1 MALLGRMRISGPS
14 FETVFEPLGLATAI
28 SADDA
33 ALLEAVCR
41 LYGEWRTA
49 RATTPPRLQLRF
61 EVGADVSGGVATD
74 IGVNGPRLT
83 LRGAGVAGWA
93 DAETGRAQARVSPA
107 LAADPAALAEA
118 SDTLLLFLLTRSG
131 RIPVHAAGVLVGGTA
146 LVLAGPSGA
155 GKSTLA
161 LRAMQ
166 RGLPIL
172 SDDTVYI
179 QLQPDL
185 RVWGFRRPLHVFPAE
200 APRFTDGVR
209 LRAGRVKAVVP
220 LSPAAAG
227 GPLSADRAALVV
239 LGRGPRIALEPID
252 ARAAVAGLSRLD
264 PGFDLL
270 AGPSAQAIA
279 ALAAAGAWR
288 LSLTDDPDAAL
299 DHLIERFADGAP
311 G

>member
-1 MALLGRMRISGPS
+1 MRTAKPC
-14 FETVFEPLGLATAI
+14 FNTVLEPLGLPTLV
-28 SADDA
+28 STDDA
-33 ALLEAVCR
+33 GLLEAVRR
-41 LYGEWRTA
+41 LYGEWRSARPATA
-49 RATTPPRLQLRF
+49 PRLQLHF
-61 EVGADVSGGVATD
+61 EVGADVGVRGVDTD
-74 IGVNGPRLT
+74 VGIKGSRLT
-83 LRGAGVAGWA
+83 LHGAGVAGWA
-93 DAETGRAQARVSPA
+93 DAEAGRAEARLSPE

-118 SDTLLLFLLTRSG
+118 CDPLLLFLLTRSG
-131 RIPVHAAGVLVGGTA
+131 RIPVHAAGVLVGGIA
-146 LVLAGPSGA
+146 LVLAGRSGA

-185 RVWGFRRPLHVFPAE
+185 RVWGFRRPLHVFPDE
-200 APRFTDGVR
+200 APRFTDGTR

-220 LSPAAAG
+220 LSPAAVR
-227 GPLSADRAALVV
+227 GPLSAEWAALIV
-239 LGRGPRIALEPID
+239 LNRGPRIALEPID
-252 ARAAVAGLSRLD
+252 AEAAAAGLSRLD

-279 ALAAAGAWR
+279 ALAAGGAWR

-299 DHLIERFADGAP
+299 DLLIRQFDAGAP